1 MNLFGK
7 KKQKPVPKLSDS
19 IMKLREASANLD
31 KRQEF
36 LVKKSEEA
44 LTEAKKKSKAKDKRG
59 ALFHLK
65 RKKMYEKQ
73 IDQIY
78 GKKTNIETQI
88 MALEGA
94 SSNKEVIT
102 AMKEG
107 ATILQATV
115 SDLNV
120 DKVDEVMDD
129 ITDSMAMADELSDA
143 IAQPIGPAVD
153 EDELSAELAEME
165 SEMMDEDLLAA
176 PSVPAKTIKGAI
188 EDEKESDKVIAKP
201 SAAPAKKTLVVEGGG
216 SVSSG
221 GGGGKL
227 SKEEQ
232 ELREL
237 AASMGMA

>member
-19 IMKLREASANLD
+19 IMKLRDASTNLD

-36 LVKKSEEA
+36 LTKKVDEA
-44 LTEAKKKSKAKDKRG
+44 KDEAKKKFKAKDKRG

-65 RKKMYEKQ
+65 RKKLYEKQ

-94 SSNKEVIT
+94 SSNKEVIS

-107 ATILQATV
+107 STALSATV

-129 ITDSMAMADELSDA
+129 ITESMAMADELSEA
-143 IAQPIGPAVD
+143 MAQPIGPAVD

-165 SEMMDEDLLAA
+165 SEMMDEDMLAA
-176 PSVPAKTIKGAI
+176 PSVPAKTIKAP
-188 EDEKESDKVIAKP
+188 EDEKDSSNKVVAKP
-201 SAAPAKKTLVVEGGG
+201 SAVPAKKTLIVEGGG

-221 GGGGKL
+221 GSGGKV
-227 SKEEQ
+227 SKEDQ

-237 AASMGMA
+237 AASMGM